1 MTTFSFWIK
10 THTLIFALAFA
21 CACTGDTDDNSDS
34 LNTSTTGG
42 ESSADDSSLATEST
56 GSTTENSDP
65 CLQNRGAIVWDTTF
79 DRGSDGELQTLNF
92 YGVGAF
98 DESLQRLYFGAQ
110 GSVGGPTMGKGATPF
125 VAVDLMGRTIAW
137 ELFHEG
143 PYGPAVDQPAG
154 VAALTNH
161 EIVVAMREYAGYKG
175 ESDSEYYQT
184 WHARVSPQ
192 GEMQAESVFDRINDN
207 PVGDGPRGTV
217 VRATSDG
224 GYVIVG
230 VTDSSEPEAPV
241 RRDKVYLQRY
251 DAQSQ
256 MLWTKYYQ
264 IPDVAPDEYGGAF
277 VPDAVVSPD
286 NGIVVLVKH
295 QVHPADQNIWTLTKF
310 DSNGDFAWESEVHRG
325 EQYPSLLAERLN
337 IGMDGSM
344 LIAGQTFM
352 EVFGESKAW
361 VRGWLARYDA
371 NGQRLWLREEGA
383 PGSSIDNR
391 VDNAGFNDAKI
402 DAAGNVWAVGFY
414 NGSTDWAKAWVRKY
428 DPQGTELWNVP
439 LHDDATWSVPHQVF
453 IDSKCTGYVLGYTK
467 AQLDESTKANQPF
480 VVQLSP

>member
-1 MTTFSFWIK
+1 MTTFSFWVK

-21 CACTGDTDDNSDS
+21 CACARDTDNNGDS
-34 LNTSTTGG
+34 FNTATTGS
-42 ESSADDSSLATEST
+42 ESSAGDSSLATGST
-56 GSTTENSDP
+56 GVTTEDSDP

-79 DRGSDGELQTLNF
+79 DRGGDGELQTLNF

-98 DESLQRLYFGAQ
+98 DESLQQLYFGAQ
-110 GSVGGPTMGKGATPF
+110 GSFGGPSMPRSVNPF
-125 VAVDLMGRTIAW
+125 VAIDLRERKIVW
-137 ELFHEG
+137 ELLHEG
-143 PYGPAVDQPAG
+143 PQGPAGDLQAG
-154 VAALTNH
+154 ITVLSNH
-161 EIVVAMREYAGYKG
+161 DIATAMLEIAGYKG
-175 ESDSEYYQT
+175 ESDSVYYQT

-192 GEMQAESVFDRINDN
+192 GEIQAESVFDRINDN

-256 MLWTKYYQ
+256 MLWTKFYQ
-264 IPDVAPDEYGGAF
+264 IPGVAPDEYGGAF

-286 NGIVVLVKH
+286 DGIVVLVKH
-295 QVHPADQNIWTLTKF
+295 EVHPADQNIWTLTKF

-337 IGMDGSM
+337 IGNDGSM

-371 NGQRLWLREEGA
+371 NGQRSWLREEGA

-391 VDNAGFNDAKI
+391 VDNAGFWDAKF
-402 DAAGNVWAVGFY
+402 DAAGNVWVSGTY
-414 NGSTDWAKAWVRKY
+414 SGSTDWAQAWVRKY

-439 LHDDATWSVPHQVF
+439 LHDDAKWSVSTQVF